1 MAAKTVTIEEAEGH
15 LSELIES
22 ANAGDEVILAKGGEP
37 VAKLVALPRANKEKR
52 VFGEYRGRI
61 RMSEDFDEPLPDD
74 FWLGGEP

>member
-1 MAAKTVTIEEAEGH
+1 MAAKTVTIEEAQSH
-15 LSELIES
+15 LGELIDK

-37 VAKLVALPRANKEKR
+37 VAKIVALPRPSKEKR

>member
-15 LSELIES
+15 LGELIEN
-22 ANAGDEVILAKGGEP
+22 ADAGDEVILAKGGVP
-37 VAKLVALPRANKEKR
+37 VAKLVALPRPSKQKR

-61 RMSEDFDEPLPDD
+61 RMSEDFDDPLPDD